1 LRNPSANV
9 PILVVDD
16 DAVARQLLANTLE
29 EDGYAIDFAANGAE
43 ALEKVK
49 TTRYAVV
56 LSDVE
61 MAPINGLELL
71 KTLREMN
78 SEAIPLLITG
88 YGTLSGAVSAI
99 HSGAFDYLSK
109 PFRPPLIRQSVRRA
123 VGHWRTRLK
132 KGFEEPAS
140 QALPSLVG
148 CSPVMVNVYRT
159 LALAS
164 LSESNV
170 LILGESGTGKELVA
184 RAIYQYSERKNA
196 PFVAVNCSSLS
207 ESLLESELFGHM
219 KGSFTG
225 ATANKAGLFD
235 SADGG
240 TLFLDEIGD
249 ISPGTQVRL
258 LRALQEGEIKPVGN
272 NEAHKVNVRV
282 IAATH
287 RDLRDRVEKGLF
299 REDLYYRLKVLE
311 IEIPPLRA
319 RLEDLPSL
327 VRFFIRRHQNTKHS
341 GSVTLSEEAIHA
353 LKTRFWPGNV
363 RELEHAVQQALTL
376 SQGRVLYPEDF
387 PSNDSRAEDRG
398 LALPSLDP
406 TLSLDDVEKRHI
418 QGVLQATGF
427 NKTRS
432 ATILGIDRA
441 TLYRKARKY
450 LIDLDRKSG

>member
-1 LRNPSANV
+1 MRNSSANV

-16 DAVARQLLANTLE
+16 DAVARQLLATTLDG
-29 EDGYAIDFAANGAE
+29 DGYAIDFAANGKE
-43 ALEKVK
+43 ALELIK
-49 TTRYAVV
+49 TTPYAVI

-61 MAPINGLELL
+61 MEPVNGLELL
-71 KTLREMN
+71 KTLRERN
-78 SEAIPLLITG
+78 NDAIPLLITG

-132 KGFEEPAS
+132 RGFEEPAS

-164 LSESNV
+164 LSDSNV

-184 RAIYQYSERKNA
+184 RAIYQYSTRKNA
-196 PFVAVNCSSLS
+196 PFVPVNCSSLS
-207 ESLLESELFGHM
+207 ESLLESELFGHV

-225 ATANKAGLFD
+225 AIANKAGLFD
-235 SADGG
+235 SANGG

-258 LRALQEGEIKPVGN
+258 LRALQEGEIKPVGST
-272 NEAHKVNVRV
+272 EAHKVDVRV

-287 RDLRDRVEKGLF
+287 RDLRERVEEGLF

-327 VRFFIRRHQNTKHS
+327 VQFFIRRHQNGKHG
-341 GSVTLSEEAIHA
+341 GSVTLSPEALTA
-353 LKTRFWPGNV
+353 LKSRFWPGNV

-387 PSNDSRAEDRG
+387 PCAEPRRDG
-398 LALPSLDP
+398 QNQAAPLDA

-450 LIDLDRKSG
+450 LIDLA